1 MANLIE
7 EEAEA
12 GRTTMTEEEEPAIR
26 DTTKIKKV
34 KVDKINI
41 SKIIIEEG
49 AEEVVVEEAMMDKK
63 RENTMA
69 SEIQVLEDR
78 IHSSGTSSQ
87 KNLQVQTTTSK
98 SCRKKEPSTTIIS
111 SNITVDTKV
120 EEEEAIAAETE
131 TKAIIRAEAEVNSVG
146 EANTVEEAVAE
157 EEELNTNS
165 ATGTTKRMYPITIS
179 SRRGKMILQIIK
191 AQTKKSTNISRLEH
205 EATSLL
211 NKTESD

>member
-12 GRTTMTEEEEPAIR
+12 DRTTMTEEEELAIR
-26 DTTKIKKV
+26 DTTKIKKE

-69 SEIQVLEDR
+69 SEIQALEDR
-78 IHSSGTSSQ
+78 IHSSEISSP
-87 KNLQVQTTTSK
+87 KNSLVQTTTSR

-120 EEEEAIAAETE
+120 EEEAIAAETE
-131 TKAIIRAEAEVNSVG
+131 TKAIIRAEAEVNTVG

-165 ATGTTKRMYPITIS
+165 ATGMTKRMYPITIS
-179 SRRGKMILQIIK
+179 SRRGKMIRQIIK
-191 AQTKKSTNISRLEH
+191 APLKKSTNISRLEH

>member
-12 GRTTMTEEEEPAIR
+12 DRTTMTEEEELAIR
-26 DTTKIKKV
+26 DTTKIKKE

-78 IHSSGTSSQ
+78 IHSSGISTL
-87 KNLQVQTTTSK
+87 KNLQVQTTTSR

-120 EEEEAIAAETE
+120 EEEAIAAETE
-131 TKAIIRAEAEVNSVG
+131 TKAIIRAEAEVNTVG

-165 ATGTTKRMYPITIS
+165 ATGMTKRMYPITIS
-179 SRRGKMILQIIK
+179 SRRGKMIRQIIK
-191 AQTKKSTNISRLEH
+191 APLKKSTNISRLEH